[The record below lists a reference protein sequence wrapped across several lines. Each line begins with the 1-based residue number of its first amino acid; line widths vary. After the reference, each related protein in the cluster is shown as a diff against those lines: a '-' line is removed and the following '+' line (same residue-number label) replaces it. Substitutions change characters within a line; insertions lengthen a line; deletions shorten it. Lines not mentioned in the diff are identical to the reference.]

1 MSPAKEVTR
10 SGMELYTKKGDG
22 GRASTIT
29 RMNIP
34 KNSPI
39 FELLGTL
46 DEFTSAL
53 GVAKQIRQAVHP
65 GQHVAVHAAGLGGGH
80 RAAFRPAGHG
90 AGQIQGRAAL

>member
-53 GVAKQIRQAVHP
+53 P
-65 GQHVAVHAAGLGGGH
+65 
-80 RAAFRPAGHG
+80 
-90 AGQIQGRAAL
+90 

>member
-1 MSPAKEVTR
+1 MNHGKDGMKLGGMSPAKEVTR

-53 GVAKQIRQAVHP
+53 GVASGRP
-65 GQHVAVHAAGLGGGH
+65 RPPWPLCWRRS
-80 RAAFRPAGHG
+80 RATLSP
-90 AGQIQGRAAL
+90 